1 MLQQILLRLK
11 KIQNV
16 CAVLTGVLMECNS
29 TISESLTQIIHICL
43 IALSGFQRSFK
54 SMEVVV
60 NAKHRNSEKNGLE
73 INSLNRVYS
82 GKASVEN

>member
-1 MLQQILLRLK
+1 
-11 KIQNV
+11 
-16 CAVLTGVLMECNS
+16 MECNS

-73 INSLNRVYS
+73 INSLNRVLVV
-82 GKASVEN
+82 KRVLRIENINMMLL